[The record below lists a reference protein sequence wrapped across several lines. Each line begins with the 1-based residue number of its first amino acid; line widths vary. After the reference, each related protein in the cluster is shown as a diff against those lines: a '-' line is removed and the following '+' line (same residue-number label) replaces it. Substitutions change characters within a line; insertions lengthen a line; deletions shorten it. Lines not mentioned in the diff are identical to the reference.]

1 MKHLPLYWSVGFLV
15 NTHLSVMATCSSIA
29 EPVLV
34 FQLPDIDVLLKCVT
48 NDNNFG
54 FVSHSLIKLK

>member
-1 MKHLPLYWSVGFLV
+1 MHELVGAHRIHMYAFISLN

-34 FQLPDIDVLLKCVT
+34 FQLPDIDVLLISVKNT
-48 NDNNFG
+48 N
-54 FVSHSLIKLK
+54 